1 MASWIY
7 KKMISKNLS
16 VLNKLG
22 LHARAAA
29 KVVFLA
35 NKFKSKITLIK
46 DNKQADARSI
56 MKILMLSASKGS
68 IIRIVIDGT
77 DQNKA
82 MDSLEGL
89 FQNKFGEEL

>member
-1 MASWIY
+1 M
-7 KKMISKNLS
+7 MISKNLS

-35 NKFKSKITLIK
+35 NKFRSNITLVK
-46 DNKQADARSI
+46 DHKRADARSI

-68 IIRIVIDGT
+68 IIRIIIDGT
-77 DQNKA
+77 DQNEA
-82 MDSLEGL
+82 MASLEGL
-89 FQNKFGEEL
+89 FQNKFDEEL